1 MCSLQLGLLLALLQ
15 ISLNWGQN
23 LPYIACPELFEY
35 LAYNQEH
42 IGHISLKLDSSIVE
56 NTLRIELSQ
65 PGRHTSSYPGD
76 LNLLENEESVRYRLQ
91 HNEPINYRVDFPTPG
106 VVPKL
111 TMISLNGQVFCR
123 SMSYGPPSTK
133 LSLSHTLRSTAPL
146 LNILPQEPEQR
157 PRRPQFSQQP
167 QQPQQPQYPQY
178 PQQAQQP
185 EEPVRIRPQPQPQP
199 QPQQHQEPFR
209 PRPGPT
215 PAPQFIPEPTATTTQ
230 RPTAPSASRQRPS
243 GNRPQTLGQLN
254 GVCGREKPV
263 STPLIH
269 FGQVVERGQ
278 LPWMVA
284 LFERVGNEYNFLCGG
299 TLISALT
306 VLSAAHCFRFGTRN
320 LPASRTA
327 VSLGRTTLDLLT
339 PGVGARRAVA
349 ELVIHEQYN
358 PSIYTDADLAAL
370 RLSEPVDIGDYIRPI
385 CLWNDNYLLD
395 LPSGHKSYVAGWGED
410 ERGNRNSRIAKM
422 TDTDIITQPEC
433 RGNLTSE
440 NVRFVTSRTICASNR
455 EGAGPCN
462 GDSGGGLM
470 LQESDI
476 WLLRGVVSAGQ
487 RLSNRCDLSQPVIY
501 TDLARHIEWL
511 HTVMWF

>member
-1 MCSLQLGLLLALLQ
+1 MCQLRLSFLLTLLQ
-15 ISLNWGQN
+15 ISLGWGQN

-35 LAYNQEH
+35 LGYNQEH
-42 IGHISLKLDSSIVE
+42 IGHINLKLDSSIVE
-56 NTLRIELSQ
+56 NTLRVELSQ

-76 LNLLENEESVRYRLQ
+76 LNLLENEESVRYRLRN
-91 HNEPINYRVDFPTPG
+91 NEPINYRVDFPTPG

-111 TMISLNGQVFCR
+111 TMISLNGQIVCR
-123 SMSYGPPSTK
+123 SMAYGPPSTK
-133 LSLSHTLRSTAPL
+133 LSLSHTLRSTGPL
-146 LNILPQEPEQR
+146 LNLLP
-157 PRRPQFSQQP
+157 QQP
-167 QQPQQPQYPQY
+167 QQIPKQPQFSQQPQYPQY
-178 PQQAQQP
+178 PQQP
-185 EEPVRIRPQPQPQP
+185 EEPVRARPQPQPQP
-199 QPQQHQEPFR
+199 QQQQEPFR

-215 PAPQFIPEPTATTTQ
+215 PAPQFIPEPLTTTTQ
-230 RPTAPSASRQRPS
+230 RPTAPSSARQRPS
-243 GNRPQTLGQLN
+243 GNRPRTLGQLN

-284 LFERVGNEYNFLCGG
+284 LYERVGNEYNFLCGG
-299 TLISALT
+299 TLISAST
-306 VLSAAHCFRFGTRN
+306 VLSAAHCFRFGSRN
-320 LPASRTA
+320 LPSTRTA
-327 VSLGRTTLDLLT
+327 VSLGRNSLDLLT
-339 PGVGARRAVA
+339 PGALRAVA

-358 PSIYTDADLAAL
+358 PSIYTDADLAMLKLA
-370 RLSEPVDIGDYIRPI
+370 EPVDFSDYIRPI
-385 CLWNDNYLLD
+385 CLWNENYLLD

-422 TDTDIITQPEC
+422 TDTDIITLPEC

-440 NVRFVTSRTICASNR
+440 NVRFVTSRTVCASNR

-511 HTVMWF
+511 HTVIWY